1 MKDIARQLQSAQDP
15 PSLGSRVRT
24 NYPHARNSK
33 MQSLQSSLS
42 APRLRRFTINS
53 QLTAE
58 STPRRRE
65 PILAYDSRR
74 KVGRYAASEVLKN
87 VGIRLERCC
96 ELFEHSIQC

>member
-1 MKDIARQLQSAQDP
+1 
-15 PSLGSRVRT
+15 
-24 NYPHARNSK
+24 

-42 APRLRRFTINS
+42 APRRRRFTINS

-74 KVGRYAASEVLKN
+74 KVGRYAASEVVKN

-96 ELFEHSIQC
+96 ELFEHSIRWLAAVVFEVHQIGESKSAYHLR